1 MNTVM
6 SRSYVMGEFL
16 IVTRLSLVAKVK
28 SSKVPILKLNLCTQF
43 NLYIKLYTFF
53 ILFDLISVMLNDNPM
68 IEGTSGEVRITDFTA
83 DVIENLLSF
92 MYNDIVDKKNINC
105 DLLKAA
111 NKYLMVGLKN
121 ICSEYLSGTVFQR
134 EVLEFTSLYN
144 DCQS

>member
-1 MNTVM
+1 MNSVM

-68 IEGTSGEVRITDFTA
+68 IEGTSGEVHITDFTA

-105 DLLKAA
+105 DLL
-111 NKYLMVGLKN
+111 
-121 ICSEYLSGTVFQR
+121 
-134 EVLEFTSLYN
+134 
-144 DCQS
+144 